1 MKFRSLAS
9 LLPFCVASLAGPSA
23 AADGFAAA
31 GTRATLSVD
40 YVYESAGRKQDRVF
54 FGATVTYELESGEE
68 REVTIVG
75 VDEL

>member
-31 GTRATLSVD
+31 GVTDPTTYAT
-40 YVYESAGRKQDRVF
+40 
-54 FGATVTYELESGEE
+54 
-68 REVTIVG
+68 
-75 VDEL
+75 